1 MSPAT
6 TFSRIWNVSPATL
19 DELRREFD
27 SALGT
32 VSRGVRDSVR
42 PQIPLALWESD
53 DHVVLEFE
61 VPGSSRDALDVQIES
76 GVLTVSAMRPE
87 PEHTGALKHTEHRSG
102 EFLRRIRL
110 DESLDPTTVEADLQN
125 GILTLT
131 IKRRVEAQ
139 PVKVAVRVRDQ
150 AAASVPQENAP
161 AETSDSSQ

>member
-6 TFSRIWNVSPATL
+6 TFSRIWNLSPATL

-27 SALGT
+27 GTLGT

-61 VPGSSRDALDVQIES
+61 VPGTSHDDLDVQIES
-76 GVLTVSAMRPE
+76 GVLTVSAKRSASGQ
-87 PEHTGALKHTEHRSG
+87 TGTLKHTEHRCG
-102 EFLRRIRL
+102 EFLRRVRL
-110 DESLDPTTVEADLQN
+110 DESLDPTSVEADLQN

-131 IKRRVEAQ
+131 IRRRVEAQ
-139 PVKVAVRVRDQ
+139 PVKVAVRVREQVAGSGPQGDHSTADSGDDQ
-150 AAASVPQENAP
+150 
-161 AETSDSSQ
+161 